1 MSVMMNNSITKE
13 VLIVGGGP
21 VGLTLA
27 IQLQRFGIEHRI
39 IDKRSQRQTFSKAF
53 AIHSRT
59 LEVFEDLGLLEQVLD
74 KAVAVDTMSIY
85 SNGKRLIH
93 YTFDVLDIPYQMVAS
108 IPQGDIEEIL
118 ESEYERLGG
127 SLDRGLE
134 LTGLETTENGVSV
147 KLINSVSLERSA
159 NALESKDAKIY
170 HYRYLLACDGNKSS
184 VRESLNIPF
193 VGDDYAVPYII
204 ADGMLDWEGNDHS
217 GHVYVANGGYVMFF
231 PLPGGRYRVVVDE
244 PTGTITSENL
254 TTEIVNEYIRKK
266 GISNATFSSP
276 DWLTVTSF
284 RRRIIDNYQSGNI
297 FFAGDACHVHSPIG
311 GQGMNTGI
319 QDAYNLGWKVS
330 HDIRYGASKKLLSS
344 YNTERRPVAEMVLQR
359 TNQQMTLLSVKNPL
373 LRFIRDLIIPRVAGS
388 LKFQKNVVGQ
398 AGGFLVDY
406 SNGGIVGFST
416 IQTSQSSLRQSKGKS
431 SKENK
436 IVGQRMADIAIFDT
450 VTRHGNKRRI
460 FDLLQGTHYSL
471 FLIGDNGLSAAAK
484 KMTETLFVR
493 HNFLRI
499 FGVVDDFSSPDLS
512 PEYHYLFSEILC
524 DVDREMS
531 DKHGFDKNS
540 ILLVRPDGY
549 VALSCPIS
557 DVDHCILYLEDL
569 YCFFYST
576 QENIELKNT
585 DLEFSHSDQE
595 TLAECL

>member
-1 MSVMMNNSITKE
+1 MMNNSITKE

-39 IDKRSQRQTFSKAF
+39 IDKRSQRQSFSKAF

-118 ESEYERLGG
+118 ELEYERLGG

-147 KLINSVSLERSA
+147 KLINSVSRERSA
-159 NALESKDAKIY
+159 KTLELKDAKTY

-254 TTEIVNEYIRKK
+254 TTEIVNEYIRQK
-266 GISNATFSSP
+266 GINNATFSSP

-284 RRRIIDNYQSGNI
+284 RRRIIDNYQFGNI

-330 HDIRYGASKKLLSS
+330 HDIRYGASRKLLSS
-344 YNTERRPVAEMVLQR
+344 YNPERRPVAEMVLQR

-406 SNGGIVGFST
+406 SEGGIVELPQGR
-416 IQTSQSSLRQSKGKS
+416 SSKSSSKGGVV
-431 SKENK
+431 
-436 IVGQRMADIAIFDT
+436 VGKRMVDISIFDT
-450 VTRHGNKRRI
+450 ISRDGSKRRI

-471 FLIGDNGLSAAAK
+471 FLMGDNGLSEAAK
-484 KMTETLFVR
+484 KMVNTLYVR
-493 HNFLRI
+493 RDFLRI
-499 FGVVDDFSSPDLS
+499 YAIVNDFSSPVLRPDRKHIFT
-512 PEYHYLFSEILC
+512 EVLC
-524 DVDREMS
+524 DVDAEMN
-531 DKHGFDKNS
+531 DKYGFDNNI

-549 VALSCPIS
+549 VALQCSIS
-557 DVDHCILYLEDL
+557 NIDQCIEHLDDL
-569 YCFFYST
+569 YCDFS
-576 QENIELKNT
+576 QMQIELGGANST
-585 DLEFSHSDQE
+585 DTADVNLSNSKLE
-595 TLAECL
+595 TLAECV